1 MFEFQKKQRP
11 SESRPGV
18 FWGEAAYLIKSES
31 PSGNALV

>member
-18 FWGEAAYLIKSES
+18 FWGEAAYLIKSGS
-31 PSGNALV
+31 PSDDSRT